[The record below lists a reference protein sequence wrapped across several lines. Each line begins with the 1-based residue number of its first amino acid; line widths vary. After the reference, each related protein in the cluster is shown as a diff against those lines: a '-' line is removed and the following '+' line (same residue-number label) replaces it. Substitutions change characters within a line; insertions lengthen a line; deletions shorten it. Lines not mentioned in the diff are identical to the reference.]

1 MIGESIRVTT
11 KLRHVD
17 IHNMFLEQE
26 FENDSF
32 QITYLPTGQMPTD
45 GLTKALSRR
54 RLEQFRALLNMV
66 SLSRAERNSGHQ
78 QSVGLVDE
86 DSNSTITLA

>member
-1 MIGESIRVTT
+1 
-11 KLRHVD
+11 
-17 IHNMFLEQE
+17 
-26 FENDSF
+26 
-32 QITYLPTGQMPTD
+32 MPTD
-45 GLTKALSRR
+45 GLTKALSRQ

-66 SLSRAERNSGHQ
+66 NLSRVEMNSGHQ